1 MVIRRR
7 QMAMF
12 SGTAL
17 QSFEDRVSAHLD
29 RCFPVQCKLLGE
41 PGVRET
47 IRYGIERAST
57 YGIKA
62 EREVCKYIDLMVV
75 FGRDFDCDPGLPWAS
90 ATLNNWRLKNSSVR
104 LERLYE
110 TAKEHV

>member
-17 QSFEDRVSAHLD
+17 QSFEDRVAAHLN
-29 RCFPVQCKLLGE
+29 RCFPDQCKLLGE
-41 PGVRET
+41 PSLRGT
-47 IRYGIERAST
+47 IRYGIERASQH
-57 YGIKA
+57 GINA

-75 FGRDFDCDPGLPWAS
+75 FGRDFD
-90 ATLNNWRLKNSSVR
+90 
-104 LERLYE
+104 
-110 TAKEHV
+110 